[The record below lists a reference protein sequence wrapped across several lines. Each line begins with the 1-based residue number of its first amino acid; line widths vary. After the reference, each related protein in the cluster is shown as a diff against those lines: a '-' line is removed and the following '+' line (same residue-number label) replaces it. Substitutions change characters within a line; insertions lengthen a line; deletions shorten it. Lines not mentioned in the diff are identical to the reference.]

1 MQGGRDNE
9 IGRGRKESERKNYVK
24 VESARPAME
33 IMKIRTTDDKA
44 NEEVGYTYTLH
55 SAQHAQYDLLAVAAL
70 TCFHRVDEL
79 VGREAGG
86 LTAQFGLKLSSEIN
100 TNLNKLSY
108 FRERERGRERQ
119 REREG
124 ERE

>member
-1 MQGGRDNE
+1 MTKR
-9 IGRGRKESERKNYVK
+9 
-24 VESARPAME
+24 
-33 IMKIRTTDDKA
+33 MKRSGILTPYILHNTPSTT
-44 NEEVGYTYTLH
+44 H
-55 SAQHAQYDLLAVAAL
+55 LLAVAAL

-108 FRERERGRERQ
+108 FRERER
-119 REREG
+119 ERETKRKRG
-124 ERE
+124 